1 MDKTLPPE
9 RPASVCHEISG
20 LPRRIAQRWV
30 GTLQSCSGA
39 HSVTTHILFVDDEE
53 PNLVVFEAVCGEE
66 FPVLTA
72 SSGEAGLELM
82 RRHEVG
88 VVLTDQR
95 MPGMTGVELLE
106 KVQAEWPDSI
116 RLLITA
122 YSDLQAAEDAINR
135 GHVRRYLRKPWE
147 PEALKAELRD
157 AFDLY
162 MLNSKVKMLEHRLV
176 ETERA
181 YSLGVAAA
189 SLAEDLRTPIGW
201 IRNNLSVTETS
212 ITTAIS
218 SLNEEK
224 PNLTRA
230 RGLLAQVEAA
240 VSDARLGVKRILEL
254 VDEMAKLPEASDE
267 EIIDLGEVIR
277 VTLRMAER
285 SGLRGRA
292 LIEVASGLAP
302 KVKASKTKL
311 TQITLSLLTHAI
323 HSVADL
329 EREKGIV
336 RISASNRDG
345 IAVLDVT
352 DNGPALTEED
362 LEGIFKPFG
371 MTGRSKG
378 AGVGLAISKRIASEL
393 GGDIEA
399 TRHPEG
405 GTRFRLTLPLVK

>member
-1 MDKTLPPE
+1 MN
-9 RPASVCHEISG
+9 
-20 LPRRIAQRWV
+20 
-30 GTLQSCSGA
+30 
-39 HSVTTHILFVDDEE
+39 THVLFVDDEE

-72 SSGEAGLELM
+72 SSGDAALELM
-82 RRHEVG
+82 RTHDVG

-106 KVQAEWPDSI
+106 RVHTDWPDSI

-122 YSDLQAAEDAINR
+122 YSDLKAAEDAINR

-162 MLNSKVKMLEHRLV
+162 MLNGKVKALEQRLF

-181 YSLGVAAA
+181 YSLGVVAAG
-189 SLAEDLRTPIGW
+189 LAEELRTPIGW

-212 ITTAIS
+212 ITSAVA
-218 SLNEEK
+218 SLSEAE

-240 VSDARLGVKRILEL
+240 VGDARLGVKRILEL
-254 VDEMAKLPEASDE
+254 VDEMAKPPEGAED
-267 EIIDLGEVIR
+267 EVIELAEIVR

-292 LIEVASGLAP
+292 LIEVASGVSP
-302 KVKASKTKL
+302 RVKAPRTKL
-311 TQITLSLLTHAI
+311 GQVTLNLLANAI
-323 HSVADL
+323 QSVSDL
-329 EREKGIV
+329 PREQGIV
-336 RISASNRDG
+336 RIATTEKDDWA
-345 IAVLDVT
+345 ILDVR
-352 DNGPALTEED
+352 DNGPALSDEE
-362 LEGIFKPFG
+362 LEVVFKPFG
-371 MTGRSKG
+371 VSGRSKG
-378 AGVGLAISKRIASEL
+378 AGVGLAIAKRIVGEL
-393 GGDIEA
+393 GGELEA

-405 GTRFRLTLPLVK
+405 GTLFRLKLPVVS